1 MAEKQ
6 IVIEDRVVVNVN
18 LPHAD
23 AQDAAELLLRILK
36 RKARYGEPAKRAPS
50 PKGEGRK

>member
-6 IVIEDRVVVNVN
+6 VEIDGRVVVDVN

-23 AQDAAELLLRILK
+23 AQDAAELLLRILM
-36 RKARYGEPAKRAPS
+36 RKARYGEPAKRALP